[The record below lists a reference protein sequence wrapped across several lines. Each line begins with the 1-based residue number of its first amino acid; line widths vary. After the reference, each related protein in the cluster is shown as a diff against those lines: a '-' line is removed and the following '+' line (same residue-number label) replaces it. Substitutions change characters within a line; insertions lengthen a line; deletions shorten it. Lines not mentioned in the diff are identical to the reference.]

1 MEAKAAI
8 QPMKYSYFPGC
19 SLKGLGRAYEESL
32 LPVMKH
38 LGVELTELEDWNCC
52 GATAYMS
59 VDEAKAGVLAARNL
73 AIAEQTGPQDLLTA
87 CSACYLVLN
96 KTKHNIADF
105 PDIRDSVQRALDSAK
120 LTYTGSTK
128 VRHPLDILV
137 HDIGLDVIKEKVVR
151 PLKGLKVAPYYG
163 CQVVRP
169 YSTFDDAWNP
179 TTMDRLLAT
188 LGAEVVDYPLKTKC
202 CGGSLT
208 GTVPEAGLRMSYIL
222 LKEAVRRG
230 ADVIATICPLCQ
242 FNMDAYHD
250 QIDRRWGPTRIA
262 TVYFTQLMGLAFGLT
277 PKELG
282 LNRNFVPMK
291 PFPATMAAV

>member
-1 MEAKAAI
+1 
-8 QPMKYSYFPGC
+8 MKYSYFPGC
-19 SLKGLGRAYEESL
+19 SLRGLGRSYEESL

-38 LGVELTELEDWNCC
+38 LCVELVELDDWNCC

-59 VDEAKAGVLAARNL
+59 VDEGKAAVLAARNL
-73 AIAEQTGPQDLLTA
+73 AIAEKTGPEDLMTP
-87 CSACYLVLN
+87 CSACYLVRN

-105 PDIRDSVQRALDSAK
+105 PEINATVQRALGSAH
-120 LTYTGSTK
+120 LSYNGSVK
-128 VRHPLDILV
+128 VRHPLDMLV
-137 HDIGLDVIKEKVVR
+137 HDVGLDVIKEKVVR

-169 YSTFDDAWNP
+169 YATFDDAYNP

-188 LGAEVVDYPLKTKC
+188 LGAEVVPYPLKTKC

-208 GTVPEAGLRMSYIL
+208 GTVPEAGLRLTYIL

-230 ADVIATICPLCQ
+230 ADVIATTCPLCQ
-242 FNMDAYHD
+242 FNLDAYHD

-262 TVYFTQLMGLAFGLT
+262 TVYFTQLMGLAFGLSQ
-277 PKELG
+277 EQLG
-282 LNRNFVPMK
+282 LKRNFIPMK
-291 PFPATMAAV
+291 PLPAQATTV